1 MSPTM
6 YECFLSLFGWVLRGS
21 FMASILIVLVL
32 ILQFLFKNKLEVRWK
47 YLLWVPVAIRLLMP
61 WAPESS
67 LSLYNVFSLEAIV
80 PVSQEQ
86 SQAQLPSAWYSL
98 WEGAGERSE
107 AEAQAENAADSE
119 KSVLL
124 ERKIEVSTTTWDMRF
139 WWSGFKQMGFTNMLM
154 LVWLLGVLLFAA
166 KTVYD
171 QFQLKRALREG
182 RTIETPYL
190 STVFRETKQLMG
202 VKRDVRFVASER
214 IPGPAVVGFRKPAI
228 IISPSLLVTLRG
240 EQIQCIL
247 AHEFGHI
254 QRRDVA
260 VNWMMHILLIIHWF
274 NPLLWLAVHKARQD
288 QEMACDACVLD
299 RMSSQPN
306 LQHNHTYGQT
316 IIHVLEH
323 FHLSGKQ
330 HQPSLAGL
338 SATHKQMKRRLLMI
352 KRFHKKSYHLSI
364 FGMAIMIALG
374 SVTLVNAKG
383 NDVDAAESPAVN
395 EIAMKTAA
403 TKPEAEGEGKKLEK
417 AEKERIAKLL
427 EKNPDD
433 TYIVYVSNEVKGGLP
448 VEGFS
453 LSEFN
458 LMGSPSPSFDTYE
471 AYLQRASALKEAVP
485 QQPADLPDGYIFSRA
500 EIDNVFTSKDFAP
513 VKAEAKKLG
522 KQVYSKKMNITN
534 SDHISLTFTNG
545 EDFINITSFH
555 WKEKD
560 LEEYKKRKEKEYLY
574 TSAKDMEKKNP
585 NHEGR
590 NYLSWR
596 EYGKSF
602 QIVTNPSNPLTKDEL
617 IQLAKTAVEK

>member
-1 MSPTM
+1 MSPTL
-6 YECFLSLFGWVLRGS
+6 YECLLSLFGWVLRGS
-21 FMASILIVLVL
+21 FMASILIVMVL
-32 ILQFLFKNKLEVRWK
+32 ILQFLLKNKLEVRWM
-47 YLLWVPVAIRLLMP
+47 YLLWVPVAIRLLLP

-86 SQAQLPSAWYSL
+86 SQAQLPSAWNSL

-107 AEAQAENAADSE
+107 AKAQAENAADSD

-124 ERKIEVSTTTWDMRF
+124 ERKIEVSNSSLESDTTWDMRF

-154 LVWLLGVLLFAA
+154 SVWLLGVLLFAA

-228 IISPSLLVTLRG
+228 VISPSLLVTLRG
-240 EQIQCIL
+240 EQLQCIL

-260 VNWMMHILLIIHWF
+260 VNWMMHILLILHWF

-299 RMSSQPN
+299 RMSSLMP

-323 FHLSGKQ
+323 FHLSGKR
-330 HQPSLAGL
+330 HQPGLAGL

-352 KRFHKKSYHLSI
+352 KQFHKRSYHLSM

-374 SVTLVNAKG
+374 SVSLVNAKG
-383 NDVDAAESPAVN
+383 NDVDAASSPAVN
-395 EIAMKTAA
+395 EIALETTAA
-403 TKPEAEGEGKKLEK
+403 KPKAEGKKLEEE
-417 AEKERIAKLL
+417 EKGRIAKLL

-433 TYIVYVSNEVKGGLP
+433 TYIVYASNEVKGGLP

-453 LSEFN
+453 LSEFY

-471 AYLQRASALKEAVP
+471 AYLKRASALKEAVP
-485 QQPADLPDGYIFSRA
+485 QQPADLPDGYIFSNA

-522 KQVYSKKMNITN
+522 KQVYSKKMNITK
-534 SDHISLTFTNG
+534 SDHISLTYTKG
-545 EDFINITSFH
+545 EDFINITNFH
-555 WKEKD
+555 WDEKD
-560 LEEYKKRKEKEYLY
+560 LEEYKKRKEKEYSY
-574 TSAKDMEKKNP
+574 T
-585 NHEGR
+585 NHEGK

-596 EYGKSF
+596 QNGKSF

-617 IQLAKTAVEK
+617 IQLAKTAVLE